1 MVTEQTIIEELQTVF
16 DPEFPI
22 VDIRTMGL
30 IYKISID
37 NDAQKVHLLMTFT
50 TPACPAADQLL
61 SESKEALERV
71 APGYMTDI
79 EITFDP
85 MRNLDMMKDPD
96 LKRMFE

>member
-1 MVTEQTIIEELQTVF
+1 MVTEQVIIEELQTVF

-71 APGYMTDI
+71 APRYMTDI

-85 MRNLDMMKDPD
+85 MWNLDMMKDPD

>member
-1 MVTEQTIIEELQTVF
+1 
-16 DPEFPI
+16 
-22 VDIRTMGL
+22 
-30 IYKISID
+30 
-37 NDAQKVHLLMTFT
+37 MTFT

-85 MRNLDMMKDPD
+85 MWNLDMMKDPD